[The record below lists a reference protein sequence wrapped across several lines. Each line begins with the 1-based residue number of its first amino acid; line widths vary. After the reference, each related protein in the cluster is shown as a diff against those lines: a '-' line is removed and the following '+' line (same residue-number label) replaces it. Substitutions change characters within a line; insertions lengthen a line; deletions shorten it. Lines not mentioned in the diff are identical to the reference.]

1 MPLLLTSLVGR
12 SSEVDGIGETL
23 RRTRLVTLTGPG
35 GVGKTRLAIEVAG
48 RQIGRRVDGVWLV
61 DLTAGPDPAAEI
73 ARALDVGGRS
83 PTAPTVSLRRYLADR
98 DLLLVIDNCEH
109 VIDACA
115 RLACS
120 LLSSCANLRVL
131 ATSRESLG
139 VSGET
144 VWRLD
149 SLGAEA
155 GHRLFLER
163 ARQREPEFIP
173 DAAADA
179 TIEKLCERLDRLPL
193 AIELAA
199 GADRGHVARG
209 DPR

>member
-1 MPLLLTSLVGR
+1 MGSGSSTS
-12 SSEVDGIGETL
+12 
-23 RRTRLVTLTGPG
+23 P
-35 GVGKTRLAIEVAG
+35 
-48 RQIGRRVDGVWLV
+48 
-61 DLTAGPDPAAEI
+61 
-73 ARALDVGGRS
+73 RAPNPPPRS
-83 PTAPTVSLRRYLADR
+83 PERSTSAAAAATAPTESLRRYLADR

-115 RLACS
+115 RLASS
-120 LLSSCANLRVL
+120 LLSSCAHLRIL

-149 SLGAEA
+149 SLQAEA

-173 DAAADA
+173 DAVADA
-179 TIEKLCERLDRLPL
+179 
-193 AIELAA
+193 AIAEAM
-199 GADRGHVARG
+199 
-209 DPR
+209 